1 MYCGTLAA
9 RERHETACYQK
20 GCALF
25 RLSIPRL
32 NRDPTL
38 ILTLSCTLSLLDD
51 EDDATPLVQLIA
63 RESPSPGKPYPSYL
77 YHLCL
82 TRLTVVLL
90 FVFSPQTS
98 SAQKKARPRWVYE
111 PAVETRSPYWDTLA
125 VDAAPR
131 HAAIASAALS
141 AG

>member
-1 MYCGTLAA
+1 MAS

-38 ILTLSCTLSLLDD
+38 ILTLSCTLSLIDD

-63 RESPSPGKPYPSYL
+63 RESPYPGKSYPYL
-77 YHLCL
+77 YPLAL
-82 TRLTVVLL
+82 TRLTVFLN
-90 FVFSPQTS
+90 FFFSTQTS